1 MTRND
6 LDWRESVNHK
16 KHICYRLS
24 DGKVLGEVEKGIT
37 YWAEANYKQLGNY
50 IDAASAKRAVELK
63 LAGEIK

>member
-6 LDWRESVNHK
+6 LDWKESVNHN

-37 YWAEANYKQLGNY
+37 YWAEVGNKQLGNY
-50 IDAASAKRAVELK
+50 VDAASAKRSVELK
-63 LAGEIK
+63 LIGETK